1 MHDQLFHRQCL
12 RFLKRFIDLPFPVW
26 QHAGWLTF
34 LFFHIL
40 PAIFIQDIGRTGQ
53 NDGPVPQKSVRS
65 LAHSGKNAAR
75 NGKDITAFLQGKIRC
90 NQCPAPGS
98 RLDDDDTA
106 GHAGNDTVAGRKITG
121 QRLHA
126 KGKFTDDGTAGI
138 TDFLEQAPV
147 LRRIR
152 PVKAV
157 GNDSNSPAAT
167 AECTRMGPRI
177 NAPGAAADNKNTL
190 PG

>member
-34 LFFHIL
+34 LFFTFCQ
-40 PAIFIQDIGRTGQ
+40 PYSSRTSAARVRMMA
-53 NDGPVPQKSVRS
+53 PVPQKSVRS

-138 TDFLEQAPV
+138 TDFSNRRRFSGGYVLSRPLATTAIVRPPPQSAPV
-147 LRRIR
+147 WARVSM
-152 PVKAV
+152 P
-157 GNDSNSPAAT
+157 
-167 AECTRMGPRI
+167 
-177 NAPGAAADNKNTL
+177 PGAAADNKNTL